1 MIIDCNSCVMR
12 QISCADCV
20 VTVLLNIDSKSP
32 AKDEASNKNLTK
44 LSKNQES
51 AINNLAS
58 AGLVPP
64 LRFAK

>member
-1 MIIDCNSCVMR
+1 MR

-20 VTVLLNIDSKSP
+20 VTVLLNIGDQSST
-32 AKDEASNKNLTK
+32 ADDLANKNLTK
-44 LSKNQES
+44 LSQNQES

>member
-20 VTVLLNIDSKSP
+20 VTVLLNIGGQSSTADDL
-32 AKDEASNKNLTK
+32 ANKNLTK
-44 LSKNQES
+44 LSQNQES